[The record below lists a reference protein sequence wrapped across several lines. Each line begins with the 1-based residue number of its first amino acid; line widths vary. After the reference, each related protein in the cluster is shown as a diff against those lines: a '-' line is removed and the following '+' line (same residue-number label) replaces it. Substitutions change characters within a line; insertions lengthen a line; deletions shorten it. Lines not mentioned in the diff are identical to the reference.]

1 VDALLQ
7 SYSLAAVNC
16 LIALLETLALREVI
30 RLTLI
35 TWALDGHTQ
44 IRLRIYFCIIFFC
57 IVPVVFLDLSDRKDD
72 NDQKLK

>member
-44 IRLRIYFCIIFFC
+44 IRLRIYFVSFSFALCRR
-57 IVPVVFLDLSDRKDD
+57 VSRSV
-72 NDQKLK
+72 